1 MEVDVFIIG
10 LAGGIGSGKSEVA
23 RIMSELGAVVLDA
36 DRVGHGVYAPNTEGW
51 AEVVGT
57 FGEDI
62 LDESGNVDRRKLGAK
77 VFGNPG
83 EMEKLNAIA
92 WPKIRGSIEDK
103 IEEERQ
109 RGSSVVVVD
118 AAILIEAGWTN
129 LGDEVWVTIAPETD
143 VVNRLRVR
151 NNLSEE
157 DVMVRIS
164 SQMTAEERV
173 RHADA
178 VIDNNGDLG
187 ALKEKV
193 ELLWV
198 ERVSNVK

>member
-1 MEVDVFIIG
+1 MLIIG

-23 RIMSELGAVVLDA
+23 KIMSELGAVVLDA
-36 DRVGHGVYAPNTEGW
+36 DRMGHSVYAPNTEGW

-62 LDESGNVDRRKLGAK
+62 LDETGNVDRRKLGPK
-77 VFGNPG
+77 VFGKPE
-83 EMEKLNAIA
+83 EMEKLNAIV
-92 WPKIRGSIEDK
+92 WPKIRSSIEGR

-109 RGSSVVVVD
+109 KGSGVVVVD

-129 LGDEVWVTIAPETD
+129 LGDEVWVTIAPESE
-143 VVNRLRVR
+143 VVKMLGTR

-157 DVMVRIS
+157 DARVRIT
-164 SQMTAEERV
+164 SQMPAEERV
-173 RHADA
+173 KYADA
-178 VIDNNGDLG
+178 VIDNDGDLES
-187 ALKEKV
+187 LKEKV

-198 ERVSNVK
+198 ERVSNAN